1 MNVLQ
6 NKLEPYS
13 KIIVRLLKG
22 DMDYRDKLWKDLLH
36 FELDIH
42 EYINK
47 IGLELIINK
56 DDQYALLRQFEID
69 DSGNTIG
76 LKVRTTIGFETSV
89 VCILLR
95 EILDEFESNP
105 TKVSTNEKYISHK
118 ELTDYIELFMKEHR
132 SRKRFLTDLDKY
144 IKAALD
150 LGFLEKQD
158 KVTDKITDNT
168 MYQIKKIIKEKI
180 SIDQLND
187 FKKQLTE
194 NV

>member
-6 NKLEPYS
+6 NKIKPYS

-22 DMDYRDKLWKDLLH
+22 DMDAGDKLWNDLLH
-36 FELDIH
+36 YELDIH
-42 EYINK
+42 DYVNIL
-47 IGLELIINK
+47 GLELIINR

-69 DSGNTIG
+69 DKGSTIG
-76 LKVRTTIGFETSV
+76 LKTRTPIGFETSV

-105 TKVSTNEKYISHK
+105 TKVTVNERFISHK
-118 ELTDYIELFMKEHR
+118 ELTEYVELFLKEHR
-132 SRKRFLTDLDKY
+132 NRKRFLSDLDKY
-144 IKAALD
+144 IKAAVE

-158 KVTDKITDNT
+158 KATDKITDNT
-168 MYQIKKIIKEKI
+168 VYQIKKIIKEKI
-180 SIDQLND
+180 SIDQLNE
-187 FKKQLTE
+187 FKIQLTE